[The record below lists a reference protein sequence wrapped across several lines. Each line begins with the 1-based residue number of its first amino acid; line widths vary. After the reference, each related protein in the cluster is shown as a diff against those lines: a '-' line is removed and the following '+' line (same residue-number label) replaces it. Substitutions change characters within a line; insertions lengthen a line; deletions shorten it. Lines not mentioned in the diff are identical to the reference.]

1 MKTKD
6 EERRHQIGKDQG
18 TFIRHLEESTQKV
31 CSWPKWKQRLLGVSI
46 QERQCTDVKQ
56 K

>member
-1 MKTKD
+1 MRTKD
-6 EERRHQIGKDQG
+6 EKEKKPVGRDQG

-46 QERQCTDVKQ
+46 RDKQCGDTVQ